1 MKSKSL
7 KVPILA
13 VLGAMVVLALVF
25 VVVWSP
31 QTKQMTKERAALT
44 TAQAQLATG
53 RTQIASLRKQ
63 QAGLADVQV
72 KLAGLKSAIPD
83 TPVVDQLIDQI
94 NGLVVV
100 SGVTLQ
106 AFSPTVA
113 APTAAPA
120 PVAAPVAG
128 GTSAAAPSAA
138 AAPVVAKAQVI
149 SMPMTVEGSYVQI
162 IDFVNRLNA
171 APRLFV
177 VDSIALTAAPHGLT
191 ATITARTFY
200 VNAQ

>member
-1 MKSKSL
+1 VKSKSL

-25 VVVWSP
+25 VAVWSP
-31 QTKQMTKERAALT
+31 QTKHMTKARAALT
-44 TAQAQLATG
+44 TAQAQVATG

-63 QAGLADVQV
+63 QAGLADVQA

-94 NGLVVV
+94 NGLALV

-120 PVAAPVAG
+120 PVAAPVAS
-128 GTSAAAPSAA
+128 GTSTVAPSAA

-149 SMPMTVEGSYVQI
+149 NMPMTVAGSYLQI

-177 VDSIALTAAPHGLT
+177 EDGVNVTAAPQGLT

-200 VNAQ
+200 VNAP